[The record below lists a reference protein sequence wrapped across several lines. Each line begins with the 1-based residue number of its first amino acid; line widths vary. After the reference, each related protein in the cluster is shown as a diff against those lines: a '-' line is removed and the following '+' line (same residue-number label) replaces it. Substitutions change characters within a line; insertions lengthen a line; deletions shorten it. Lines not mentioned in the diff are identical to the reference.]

1 MKRIAMNREDIVLI
15 RSRSL
20 SEALSVIGER
30 VTSDLTRL
38 LKAAKPS
45 REKRYRL
52 EKTLRDEVPGSDE
65 NLREKISKYYELPFE
80 YRTKAQFR
88 KIFGID
94 PYPWL
99 HQQFVLDF
107 SNASVSETELSKLA
121 SNLRHLFKNEVQVIL
136 DAPDELLESDFLHLV
151 LYKMV
156 SPNSSHT
163 FGELSLTGFLKV
175 WERASFVKWG
185 SRYEDLFLI
194 LNEAARFQHLSGERY
209 QALGVPPGFELEESG
224 FAMDLSQTDLDWM
237 KALIVE
243 LDLKRELPPYPLS
256 RGPTR
261 PVTRKLEKI
270 ARDYN
275 RLKGRPMAPV
285 LEYAVRFLCEK
296 VLSAYGQKRAA

>member
-1 MKRIAMNREDIVLI
+1 MKRIAMNREDMILV

-20 SEALSVIGER
+20 SEALSTIGER

-38 LKAAKPS
+38 LKAARPS
-45 REKRYRL
+45 REKLYRL
-52 EKTLRDEVPGSDE
+52 EKTLKEESSGSQDQ
-65 NLREKISKYYELPFE
+65 LREKIAKYYELPFE

-88 KIFGID
+88 KVFGID

-107 SNASVSETELSKLA
+107 SNAAVSETELSKLA
-121 SNLRHLFKNEVQVIL
+121 SNLRHLLKNEVQVIVDL
-136 DAPDELLESDFLHLV
+136 PDELLESDFLHLV

-156 SPNSSHT
+156 SPNSSHAL
-163 FGELSLTGFLKV
+163 GDVSLTAFLKV
-175 WERASFVKWG
+175 WERACFVKWG
-185 SRYEDLFLI
+185 SRHEELFLI
-194 LNEAARFQHLSGERY
+194 LNEAARFEQLSGEKFD
-209 QALGVPPGFELEESG
+209 AFGLSPGFELEESG

-243 LDLKRELPPYPLS
+243 LDLKKELSPYPLS

-275 RLKGRPMAPV
+275 RFKGRPMAPV

-296 VLSAYGQKRAA
+296 VLSAYGQKRVA